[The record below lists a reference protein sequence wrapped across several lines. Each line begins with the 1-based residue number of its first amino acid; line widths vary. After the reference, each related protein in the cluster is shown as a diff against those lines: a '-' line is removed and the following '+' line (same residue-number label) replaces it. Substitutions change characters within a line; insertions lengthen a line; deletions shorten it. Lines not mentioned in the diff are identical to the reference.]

1 MYYNEKEE
9 AAAHEAE
16 LGASAQA
23 KAEMEAKF
31 IQEPFYDGDMEKFLK
46 EVCKYAETF
55 SNGKGFEL
63 MFTMKVI
70 IKGEPGQETKV
81 FSVEPTLPRH

>member
-1 MYYNEKEE
+1 MRMYYNEQEE

-16 LGASAQA
+16 LSGAAQA
-23 KAEMEAKF
+23 EAEAKY

-46 EVCKYAETF
+46 DVCKYAETF
-55 SNGKGFEL
+55 SYGKEFEL

-81 FSVEPTLPRH
+81 ISVEPTLPRH